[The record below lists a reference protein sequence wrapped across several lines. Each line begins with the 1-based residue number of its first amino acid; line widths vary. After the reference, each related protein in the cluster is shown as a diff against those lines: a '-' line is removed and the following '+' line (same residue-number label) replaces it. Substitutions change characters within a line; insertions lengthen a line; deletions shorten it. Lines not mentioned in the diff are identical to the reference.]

1 MLAATGRL
9 LLLGRLL
16 LIILLQQLDLAQL
29 AHIIIAHIY
38 HIFQLHDIMSAR
50 LFVFE
55 SLLLLQIELLQLL
68 MNLLWIQLL
77 YVQCCTTSLRTLI
90 SLEGMQL
97 VLQGIQLGL
106 LLASLRL
113 ASLTRKLLGINLV
126 QEVAIL
132 C

>member
-9 LLLGRLL
+9 LLLGWLL

-29 AHIIIAHIY
+29 THIIIAQIN

-50 LFVFE
+50 LLVFE

-77 YVQCCTTSLRTLI
+77 YVQCCSTSLRTLV

-106 LLASLRL
+106 LLASLWL
-113 ASLTRKLLGINLV
+113 ASLTRKLLGVNLV
-126 QEVAIL
+126 QKVAIL